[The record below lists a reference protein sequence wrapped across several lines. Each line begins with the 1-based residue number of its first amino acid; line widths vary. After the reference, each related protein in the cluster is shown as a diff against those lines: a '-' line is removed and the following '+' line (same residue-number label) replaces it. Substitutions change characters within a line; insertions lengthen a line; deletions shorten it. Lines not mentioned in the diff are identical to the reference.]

1 MKVLRGRSWVTD
13 LNVVFCAQLQEALHA
28 CRRMLGALAFVT
40 VWQEQDQAVLLAPLV
55 FGSNDVLVDDDLCAV
70 GEVAELG
77 FPHHKCFVVGV
88 RITIFETNCCVFG
101 K

>member
-1 MKVLRGRSWVTD
+1 
-13 LNVVFCAQLQEALHA
+13 
-28 CRRMLGALAFVT
+28 MLGALAFVA
-40 VWQEQDQAVLLAPLV
+40 VWQQQHQAVLLAPLV

-77 FPHHKCFVVGV
+77 FPHHECFVVGV
-88 RITIFETNCCVFG
+88 RVTVFETNCGVFG